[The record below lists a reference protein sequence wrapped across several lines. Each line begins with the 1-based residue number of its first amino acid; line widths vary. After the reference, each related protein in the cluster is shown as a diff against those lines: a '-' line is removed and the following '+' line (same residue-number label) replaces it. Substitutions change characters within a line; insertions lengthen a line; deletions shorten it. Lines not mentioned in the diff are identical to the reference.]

1 MAKITVITHAFNP
14 GEYIYPCVDS
24 VLNQSFRDF
33 KYVIVDNASSDG
45 TKEVLEEYAKKDSRI
60 CLYRNEDNSAFLL
73 DSMRRYVDTDY
84 FMILDHDDYLEKDAL
99 EQLFEA
105 AEKGNLDIVFGRC
118 EMVGPKGNAIT
129 TAGVEKDISCMTKEG
144 LCAWFAPL
152 YWQMRTIWGKLIRK
166 EMIQYIDEKTY
177 EFRRPSKY
185 GGDTVIVL
193 SMAFAAERL
202 GTVGKVLHHY
212 RILDKSQSRTY
223 CRQRFL
229 ADWVLLDM
237 ARNLLREHDGFTLQN
252 EEFLF
257 KVYYNAISDTLR
269 ILMNSNSSSAEK
281 CEVLDEILVKE
292 QTIEMYRMLQRHAS
306 EEEKVFVKQ
315 YSQAVLAL
323 YVEEKASKAS
333 ERVIFDWLW
342 LLLGENA
349 LCQAEFDKMCI
360 SHKAPMLQL
369 CLGEKAQVYKETFG
383 TEFVNDCPQLFLA
396 LAMSEEKNVKTMAEI
411 LYAVGENRPELY
423 TYARNAIEILASQN
437 ALLRNIDKSV
447 WDEVP
452 NIVAAVC
459 AEEYVDAINLC
470 FACLEEERWQK
481 SGNIVELTTSLAA
494 ILGEAEAF
502 IALKKMSCMYLLQE
516 EKIGAAETVLRDL
529 EEMCP
534 GDAEVLELKA
544 ALGGKA

>member
-1 MAKITVITHAFNP
+1 MAKITIITHAFNP

-24 VLNQSFRDF
+24 VLNQTFQDF

-45 TKEVLEEYAKKDSRI
+45 TKEVLEEYAKKDARI

-84 FMILDHDDYLEKDAL
+84 FMILDHDDYMEKDAL
-99 EQLFEA
+99 EQLFGV
-105 AEKGNLDIVFGRC
+105 AEKENLDIVFGRC
-118 EMVGPKGNAIT
+118 EMVGPKGEAIA
-129 TAGVEKDISCMTKEG
+129 TAGVEKDIPCMAKEG

-152 YWQMRTIWGKLIRK
+152 YWQMRTVWGKLIRK
-166 EMIQYIDEKTY
+166 EMIQYIDEETY

-212 RILDKSQSRTY
+212 RILEKSQSRTY

-237 ARNLLREHDGFTLQN
+237 ARSLLLKYDGLTPQN

-281 CEVLDEILVKE
+281 CEVLDEILKKE
-292 QTIEMYRMLQRHAS
+292 QTIEMYRMLQRYAS
-306 EEEKVFVKQ
+306 KEEKTFVKQ

-333 ERVIFDWLW
+333 EDIIFHWLC
-342 LLLGENA
+342 LLLGEDV
-349 LCQAEFDKMCI
+349 LCQAEFVKMCI

-383 TEFVNDCPQLFLA
+383 TEFVSNCPQLFLS

-411 LYAVGENRPELY
+411 LYAVGESRPGLY
-423 TYARNAIEILASQN
+423 TYAMNAVEILASQN
-437 ALLRNIDKSV
+437 ALLCNIDKSV
-447 WDEVP
+447 WKEVP

-459 AEEYVDAINLC
+459 AEAYVEAINLC

-481 SGNIVELTTSLAA
+481 SGNIVELATSLAA

-502 IALKKMSCMYLLQE
+502 VALKKMSCLYLLQE
-516 EKIGAAETVLRDL
+516 DKIAEAEIVLNDL
-529 EEMCP
+529 KEMCP
-534 GDAEVLELKA
+534 EDAEVLELKTA
-544 ALGGKA
+544 FSGKV